1 MCIIPAHS
9 TDRNQIYCISL
20 KQMAAKTEQTKV
32 LTDPTLDVLLNEVEG
47 ATPEVKFA
55 ITSSKMAMSEIEE
68 NMTLAGLVELR
79 VEDGVTYG
87 RLPAYADGHSVAIS
101 NVNAGTDTGMG
112 GGEGDDEDMVDEDE
126 LLERDG
132 LPTTKCPP
140 MNADEIANAKSA
152 GRKPCKDCSCGL
164 ASVNG
169 DDDSSKKGV
178 EPKDMT
184 KSNCGNC
191 SLGDAF
197 RCAGCPFLGLPPFK
211 PGEKVSISSS
221 LMTSDI

>member
-1 MCIIPAHS
+1 
-9 TDRNQIYCISL
+9 
-20 KQMAAKTEQTKV
+20 MAAQTEQTKA
-32 LTDPTLDVLLNEVEG
+32 LTDPTLDVLLNEVED
-47 ATPEVKFA
+47 ASSEMKFVV
-55 ITSSKMAMSEIEE
+55 TSSKMGLREIEE

-79 VEDGVTYG
+79 VEGGVTYG
-87 RLPAYADGHSVAIS
+87 RIPNYTEGLSVAIS
-101 NVNAGTDTGMG
+101 NVNMGADTDAPAGD
-112 GGEGDDEDMVDEDE
+112 EEDMVDEDE

-140 MNADEIANAKSA
+140 MNTAEIASAKSA

-164 ASVNG
+164 ASVNEG
-169 DDDSSKKGV
+169 DDVETKKSV
-178 EPKDMT
+178 DPKDMT

-211 PGEKVSISSS
+211 PGEKVSISSN